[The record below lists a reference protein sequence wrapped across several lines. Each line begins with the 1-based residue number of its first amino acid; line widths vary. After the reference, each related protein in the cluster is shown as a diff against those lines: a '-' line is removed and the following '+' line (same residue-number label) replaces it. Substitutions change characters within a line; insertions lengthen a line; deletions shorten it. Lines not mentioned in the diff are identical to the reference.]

1 MASSRVREAWGR
13 QARWYKSPRESAPYR
28 GVQRMSQWIMKRR
41 LRRPLGML
49 GGALLAMAVF
59 SSAAAQE
66 APTTEDQITDLVT
79 AIDTAWL
86 LVTASMVF
94 FMQAG
99 FAMVESGF
107 IRAKNTSNVLM
118 KNMLDACVGGLFF
131 WAFGYAIAF
140 GVSGDSSNGF
150 MGDGNFFLSDFENYA
165 FWFFQFAFAATAATI
180 VSGAMAERTKFSAY
194 LVYTAFISAII
205 YPFVVHWAWD
215 AAGWMSAFNE
225 DPFMG
230 EGYVDFAGSGVVHMV
245 GGTAALVG
253 AKVVGPRMG
262 KFNKDGSVNAIPGHN
277 ITSGMLGLFI
287 LWFGWYGFN
296 PGSTLLLTGGFAALA
311 GKVAVTTTLA
321 ACAAAVTAVVATKI
335 KTNRYDLGLVVNGVL
350 GGLVG
355 ITAGCATVEPWAA
368 VVIGI
373 VAAIIVIYAVDL
385 LDNVLKIDDPV
396 GAAPVHLF
404 TGLWGVIAVGLFS
417 SESGMAAAYGG
428 ESGAY
433 GLLLGG
439 GAEQLMAQLIG
450 AVTILAWTGA
460 LSAFIFLA
468 IKYTIGLRV
477 PPEEESK
484 GLDLL
489 EHGIDAY
496 PDFGPSGTGIFSTAG
511 GK

>member
-1 MASSRVREAWGR
+1 MS
-13 QARWYKSPRESAPYR
+13 YR
-28 GVQRMSQWIMKRR
+28 KILRYS
-41 LRRPLGML
+41 RRPLGVL
-49 GGALLAMAVF
+49 SGALLTMALIGTAV
-59 SSAAAQE
+59 AQE
-66 APTTEDQITDLVT
+66 EPTTEETLADLTT
-79 AIDTAWL
+79 AIDTSWL
-86 LVTASMVF
+86 LVTAALVF

-107 IRAKNTSNVLM
+107 VRSKNTSNILM
-118 KNMLDACVGGLFF
+118 KNLLDACVGGLCF
-131 WAFGYAIAF
+131 WAFGYAIAY
-140 GVSGDSSNGF
+140 GLSGAESNGF
-150 MGDGNFFLSDFENYA
+150 MGDGNWFLNDFENYA

-215 AAGWMSAFNE
+215 ANGWMTAFTD

-245 GGTAALVG
+245 GGAAAIIG
-253 AKVVGPRMG
+253 AKAVGPRLG
-262 KFNKDGSVNAIPGHN
+262 KFGADGRANAIPGHN

-296 PGSTLLLTGGFAALA
+296 PGSTLLLSGGFAALA
-311 GKVAVTTTLA
+311 GKVAVTTSLA
-321 ACAAAVTAVVATKI
+321 AAAAAVTAVILTKA
-335 KTNRYDLGLVVNGVL
+335 KTGRYDLGLVVNGTL

-368 VVIGI
+368 VVIGAI
-373 VAAIIVIYAVDL
+373 GAAVVIYAVDL

-404 TGLWGVIAVGLFS
+404 SGLWGVIAVGLFS
-417 SESGMAAAYGG
+417 SESGMATAYGG
-428 ESGAY
+428 ESGSY

-439 GAEQLMAQLIG
+439 GAEQLGAQLVG
-450 AVTILAWTGA
+450 AGAILAWTLV
-460 LSAFIFLA
+460 LSAVVFYG
-468 IKYTIGLRV
+468 IKMTMGLRV
-477 PPEEESK
+477 SADEEEK

-496 PDFGPSGTGIFSTAG
+496 PDFGPSGAGIFSSSSG
-511 GK
+511 G

>member
-1 MASSRVREAWGR
+1 
-13 QARWYKSPRESAPYR
+13 
-28 GVQRMSQWIMKRR
+28 MSQWIMKRR

-49 GGALLAMAVF
+49 GGGLLAMAIF

-66 APTTEDQITDLVT
+66 PTTEDQIADLVS

-86 LVTASMVF
+86 LVTASFVF

-107 IRAKNTSNVLM
+107 VRSKNTSNILM

-131 WAFGYAIAF
+131 WAFGYAIAY
-140 GVSGDSSNGF
+140 GLSGDSSNGF
-150 MGDGNFFLSDFENYA
+150 MGNGNWFLNDFDNYA

-194 LVYTAFISAII
+194 LVYTAIISGVI

-215 AAGWMSAFNE
+215 ANGWMSAFNA

-245 GGTAALVG
+245 GGMAAIIG
-253 AKVVGPRMG
+253 AKVVGPRIG
-262 KFNKDGSVNAIPGHN
+262 KFNKDGSANAIPGHS

-296 PGSTLLLTGGFAALA
+296 PGSTLVLTGGFAALA

-321 ACAAAVTAVVATKI
+321 ACAAAVTGVVVTKI
-335 KTNRYDLGLVVNGVL
+335 KTGRYDLGLVVNAAL

-373 VAAIIVIYAVDL
+373 VGGIVVIYAVDL

-404 TGLWGVIAVGLFS
+404 SGLWGVIAVGLFS
-417 SESGMAAAYGG
+417 SESGMAGAYGG

-433 GLLLGG
+433 GLLVGG
-439 GAEQLMAQLIG
+439 GAEQLMAQIIG
-450 AVTILAWTGA
+450 AASILAWTGV
-460 LSAFIFLA
+460 LSAIVFVG
-468 IKYTIGLRV
+468 IKVTMGLRV
-477 PPEEESK
+477 SAEEEEK
-484 GLDLL
+484 GLDLF

-496 PDFGPSGTGIFSTAG
+496 PDFGPSGAGIFSTASG

>member
-1 MASSRVREAWGR
+1 
-13 QARWYKSPRESAPYR
+13 
-28 GVQRMSQWIMKRR
+28 
-41 LRRPLGML
+41 
-49 GGALLAMAVF
+49 
-59 SSAAAQE
+59 
-66 APTTEDQITDLVT
+66 
-79 AIDTAWL
+79 
-86 LVTASMVF
+86 MV
-94 FMQAG
+94 
-99 FAMVESGF
+99 
-107 IRAKNTSNVLM
+107 LP
-118 KNMLDACVGGLFF
+118 
-131 WAFGYAIAF
+131 
-140 GVSGDSSNGF
+140 
-150 MGDGNFFLSDFENYA
+150 
-165 FWFFQFAFAATAATI
+165 
-180 VSGAMAERTKFSAY
+180 SAY

-335 KTNRYDLGLVVNGVL
+335 KTNRYDLGLVANGVL

-404 TGLWGVIAVGLFS
+404 TGLWGVIAVKALLFRK
-417 SESGMAAAYGG
+417 AAWRQRTAANPAPTGC
-428 ESGAY
+428 SWRR
-433 GLLLGG
+433 
-439 GAEQLMAQLIG
+439 AEQLMAQLIG

-468 IKYTIGLRV
+468 IKYTMGLRV
-477 PPEEESK
+477 PPEEESGAWTCSSTASMPTRTS
-484 GLDLL
+484 GLPAPASSARRAASEPGLRHKHAERMAGNVFETNPQTTRNTLANPPKRVSASLRHVETSPDSLL
-489 EHGIDAY
+489 LIAGLLLLAKVS
-496 PDFGPSGTGIFSTAG
+496 PTQSPSGSACPRCSRDPRRRFCWPAG
-511 GK
+511 RSDSLATTNSSATWATSASSS

>member
-1 MASSRVREAWGR
+1 
-13 QARWYKSPRESAPYR
+13 
-28 GVQRMSQWIMKRR
+28 
-41 LRRPLGML
+41 
-49 GGALLAMAVF
+49 
-59 SSAAAQE
+59 
-66 APTTEDQITDLVT
+66 
-79 AIDTAWL
+79 
-86 LVTASMVF
+86 
-94 FMQAG
+94 
-99 FAMVESGF
+99 
-107 IRAKNTSNVLM
+107 
-118 KNMLDACVGGLFF
+118 
-131 WAFGYAIAF
+131 
-140 GVSGDSSNGF
+140 
-150 MGDGNFFLSDFENYA
+150 
-165 FWFFQFAFAATAATI
+165 
-180 VSGAMAERTKFSAY
+180 
-194 LVYTAFISAII
+194 
-205 YPFVVHWAWD
+205 
-215 AAGWMSAFNE
+215 
-225 DPFMG
+225 
-230 EGYVDFAGSGVVHMV
+230 MV

-296 PGSTLLLTGGFAALA
+296 PGSTLSRPADSPPSR

-450 AVTILAWTGA
+450 AVTILTWTGA

-468 IKYTIGLRV
+468 IKYTHGTSRAARRRIQGPGPARARHRCLPGLRAFRHRHLQHGGRQV
-477 PPEEESK
+477 NP
-484 GLDLL
+484 GLRHKHA
-489 EHGIDAY
+489 ERSQRGVTH
-496 PDFGPSGTGIFSTAG
+496 S
-511 GK
+511 